1 MDDAA
6 KRTVIRV
13 RLDKAHDDLA
23 MAHVLLHA
31 GGWRAAVN
39 RAYYTVFH
47 VASAALLWLDV
58 ERTKHSAVQASF
70 NQVLVKPGLIETEY
84 SQVYKMAR
92 DWCEEQDYSDTAR
105 ALDEPMA
112 TQIVNDAE
120 RFVARLERYL
130 REAGAIE

>member
-1 MDDAA
+1 MDISA
-6 KRTVIRV
+6 KRTLIRV
-13 RLDKAHDDLA
+13 RLDKAHDDLS
-23 MAHVLLHA
+23 MAHVLLQA
-31 GGWRAAVN
+31 RGWRAAVN

-70 NQVLVKPGLIETEY
+70 NQILVRPGLIEIEY
-84 SQVYKMAR
+84 GQLYRKAR
-92 DWCEEQDYSDTAR
+92 EWREEQDYSDTAR